1 MVSQYYCKM
10 IGTYHQEYFSQ
21 QQTYASLLGMCLLL
35 DHYVIIYYKFNFL
48 LSAVWMYQCMKI
60 ILNTGIH
67 IAEDNS
73 LKELDFSEMLLH
85 VYIEMLI

>member
-1 MVSQYYCKM
+1 M
-10 IGTYHQEYFSQ
+10 YH
-21 QQTYASLLGMCLLL
+21 C
-35 DHYVIIYYKFNFL
+35 I
-48 LSAVWMYQCMKI
+48 KI

-85 VYIEMLI
+85 VYNIEMLI

>member
-1 MVSQYYCKM
+1 M
-10 IGTYHQEYFSQ
+10 IGAYHQEYFSQ

-35 DHYVIIYYKFNFL
+35 DHYVIIYFKLNFL
-48 LSAVWMYQCMKI
+48 LSAVCMKI

-73 LKELDFSEMLLH
+73 LKELH
-85 VYIEMLI
+85 